1 MSHKHGLYCIYDYKD
16 SLIAGRQSFTSP
28 GKVSYLSAGSVSVD
42 SIREYGSFPEMMSS
56 FRTGHP
62 LLVMLHGWEVDLK
75 GYLKRVKDVP
85 DLYGVDLLTFL
96 WPSKLKSGKGPV
108 NNFEYVRNSIDGML
122 PAFMGFVMELDGYLR
137 MRDESC
143 NIVFLSLANLFA
155 KKYAE
160 ALAEGERSPFH
171 NLMLNE
177 ACVPAIGS
185 ASWVSTLKRAVSGTV
200 YVTSNRYDALL
211 RLEETCFKRGINL
224 GHGPCPIGDRVPGVY
239 YVDVSEFY
247 KGVIDPFFSHMFY
260 LGPFNE
266 KRRPVFEYF
275 RQVFTDSRKLRIG

>member
-1 MSHKHGLYCIYDYKD
+1 MSKHGLYCIYDYKE
-16 SLIAGRQSFTSP
+16 SLTTGRQSFASP
-28 GKVSYLSAGSVSVD
+28 GKISYLSAGTVSAD
-42 SIREYGSFPEMMSS
+42 SIREHTSFREMMSS
-56 FRTGHP
+56 FRTGRP

-75 GYLKRVKDVP
+75 SYLKRVKDVP

-108 NNFEYVRNSIDGML
+108 NNFEYVRTRIDDML
-122 PAFMGFVMELDGYLR
+122 PAFQGFVRELSGYLKER
-137 MRDESC
+137 GEAC

-155 KKYAE
+155 RKYGE
-160 ALAEGERSPFH
+160 ALADGERSPFH

-177 ACVPAIGS
+177 ACVPAAGS
-185 ASWVSTLKRAVSGTV
+185 SKWVSLLKNAVSGTV

-211 RLEETCFKRGINL
+211 KLEETCYRRGTNL
-224 GHGPCPIGDRVPGVY
+224 GHGPCPVSERVPGVF

-260 LGPFNE
+260 LGPFNK
-266 KRRPVFEYF
+266 KRQPVFEYF
-275 RQVFTDSRKLRIG
+275 RQVFSHRPKIT